1 MTLYLYKVLV
11 LPIEI
16 NLICTMPVFSNNL
29 HKRLCTEISVCL
41 SVGVHCSDM
50 SIVLM
55 HMTHTHAHV
64 HTLTNIISSS
74 CRHTLDLTAEN
85 NPQFPHTA
93 QTHPYKHA
101 PNRRKKTTYPSQK
114 HPETTNFIILVTWLN
129 GDRVTCCTDE
139 LNLRTDFAFLYN
151 CH

>member
-101 PNRRKKTTYPSQK
+101 PNRRKKK
-114 HPETTNFIILVTWLN
+114 HIPISKTSWNHKLHNFSNLVEWWPGYLLYRWVEFK
-129 GDRVTCCTDE
+129 DRFCFPV
-139 LNLRTDFAFLYN
+139 
-151 CH
+151 